1 MCILV
6 AHASY
11 AVIFMSESSIAKIQ
25 WSYLDSSTVY
35 WMDRRRKKVQWP
47 IEMFEASKPCVVC
60 DDLLTQCKQNGS
72 THMIIHRS
80 TASR

>member
-1 MCILV
+1 ML
-6 AHASY
+6 A
-11 AVIFMSESSIAKIQ
+11 MLSSSCRNRQSPKFNG
-25 WSYLDSSTVY
+25 LTSTPLLY